1 MDHICYGRTDV
12 SYSHHRKRNSES
24 DGKSI
29 DNNQEQYFKYIIIYY
44 CIFILYSP
52 VHIKNIPEVFRD
64 ILSKSEIQYVKLCVK
79 LINERLFN
87 HTDAYTIPA
96 RIIVD

>member
-1 MDHICYGRTDV
+1 M
-12 SYSHHRKRNSES
+12 
-24 DGKSI
+24 
-29 DNNQEQYFKYIIIYY
+29 
-44 CIFILYSP
+44 
-52 VHIKNIPEVFRD
+52 HIKNIPEVFRD

>member
-1 MDHICYGRTDV
+1 MDALMFLIHTTEKGTQ
-12 SYSHHRKRNSES
+12 KAMEN
-24 DGKSI
+24 GKSI

-52 VHIKNIPEVFRD
+52 MHIKNIPEVFRD

>member
-1 MDHICYGRTDV
+1 MDALMFLIHNTEKGTQ
-12 SYSHHRKRNSES
+12 KAME
-24 DGKSI
+24 SI
-29 DNNQEQYFKYIIIYY
+29 DNNQKQHFKYMIIYY

-64 ILSKSEIQYVKLCVK
+64 ILSKSEIQYVKLYVK